1 MKKWLLLLCTNRKA
15 CIRLDN
21 NETTKYFN
29 LLRGN
34 AQGDIVSPFLFLL
47 GYQILLFKLQFDLQ
61 IIGTCDPVAELS
73 PLLPASA
80 QVSSMNS
87 KALAMADDAN
97 ILVKMDLNTLST
109 IKVIL
114 HDFGKLSG
122 LCCNIE
128 KTVLIPVGITE
139 PISNEIIALGFEI
152 KEKATILGMEI
163 SNNMMDFGG
172 CAKKIAEKIKKEA
185 NWWNRFNLS
194 LPGRINIAKAMLY
207 SQVNYLG
214 SFLPFTKEQINE
226 FSTPIENF
234 VNGN

>member
-21 NETTKYFN
+21 NETTNYFN

-61 IIGTCDPVAELS
+61 IIGTCDPVAELN

-87 KALAMADDAN
+87 KVLAMANDAD
-97 ILVKMDLNTLST
+97 ILASMDLNTLST

-114 HDFGKLSG
+114 SDFGKLSG

-128 KTVLIPVGITE
+128 KNS
-139 PISNEIIALGFEI
+139 SNPSRNHRTN
-152 KEKATILGMEI
+152 K
-163 SNNMMDFGG
+163 
-172 CAKKIAEKIKKEA
+172 
-185 NWWNRFNLS
+185 
-194 LPGRINIAKAMLY
+194 
-207 SQVNYLG
+207 Q
-214 SFLPFTKEQINE
+214 
-226 FSTPIENF
+226 
-234 VNGN
+234 

>member
-21 NETTKYFN
+21 NEITKYFN

-61 IIGTCDPVAELS
+61 IIGTCDPVVEHI

-80 QVSSMNS
+80 QVSSMDS
-87 KALAMADDAN
+87 KVLAMADDAN
-97 ILVKMDLNTLST
+97 ILASMDLNTLSI

-114 HDFGKLSG
+114 SDFGKLSG

-128 KTVLIPVGITE
+128 KTVLIPVGITG
-139 PISNEIIALGFEI
+139 PISNEIMALGL
-152 KEKATILGMEI
+152 K
-163 SNNMMDFGG
+163 
-172 CAKKIAEKIKKEA
+172 
-185 NWWNRFNLS
+185 
-194 LPGRINIAKAMLY
+194 
-207 SQVNYLG
+207 
-214 SFLPFTKEQINE
+214 
-226 FSTPIENF
+226 
-234 VNGN
+234 

>member
-1 MKKWLLLLCTNRKA
+1 MLNCFYKIISRAVTLRLKKYMDKLTPVCQKGYSTSRRCQEVLLQLIENIDQCKKNNKNAALLSLDIKKAFDSIGHRFIDKVLDFFNFGPVMKKWLLLLCTNRKA

-21 NETTKYFN
+21 NETTSYFN

-97 ILVKMDLNTLST
+97 ILV
-109 IKVIL
+109 
-114 HDFGKLSG
+114 
-122 LCCNIE
+122 
-128 KTVLIPVGITE
+128 
-139 PISNEIIALGFEI
+139 
-152 KEKATILGMEI
+152 
-163 SNNMMDFGG
+163 
-172 CAKKIAEKIKKEA
+172 
-185 NWWNRFNLS
+185 
-194 LPGRINIAKAMLY
+194 
-207 SQVNYLG
+207 
-214 SFLPFTKEQINE
+214 
-226 FSTPIENF
+226 
-234 VNGN
+234 